1 MTETVA
7 IAVDFDVVFDE
18 HYQPLVRYVHRLTGD
33 LDSAEDIAQESMV
46 RLFDRRVAGT
56 DAGIKA
62 WLFKT
67 ATHLVRDRYRVD
79 NNRQRLLTKHPV
91 RPDAPESPALS
102 VERRETRAA
111 VREALNQLP
120 DRDREIL
127 LMRYS
132 GFSYKDIAMAVGVA
146 ATSVGTLLSPAERR
160 FADAV
165 AAGEPV

>member
-1 MTETVA
+1 MSETVA
-7 IAVDFDVVFDE
+7 MAVDFDVVFDE
-18 HYQPLVRYVHRLTGD
+18 HYQPLVRYVRRLTGD
-33 LDSAEDIAQESMV
+33 PDAAEDIAQEALV

-79 NNRQRLLTKHPV
+79 SNRQRLLTSNPV
-91 RPDAPESPALS
+91 KPGAPESPELS
-102 VERRETRAA
+102 LERRETRAA
-111 VREALNQLP
+111 VREALDGLP

-132 GFSYKDIAMAVGVA
+132 GFSYKEIAATVVVA
-146 ATSVGTLLSPAERR
+146 ATSVGTLLSRAEQR
-160 FADAV
+160 FAQAI